1 MAQEKFYV
9 VEKHKY
15 DDKIVQID
23 SGKMNGFKITP
34 KNEIS
39 YDGVVVNSL
48 LLMKP
53 SFIEKVLKKK
63 NKRKLEYY
71 LQYMI
76 ALTENDDE
84 DPSTI
89 REALND
95 LTRYRDIIEY
105 KYRKYLDDKYVDI
118 LLKKVNL
125 LEHELKTKLI
135 YKEMSY
141 NYNYNY
147 NYGYQEETKGK
158 SR

>member
-1 MAQEKFYV
+1 MAHEKFYV
-9 VEKHKY
+9 VAKHKY
-15 DDKIVQID
+15 DDRTVKID
-23 SGKMNGFKITP
+23 SSRMNGFKITP
-34 KNEIS
+34 KNEIA

-53 SFIEKVLKKK
+53 SFVEKVLKKK

-76 ALTENDDE
+76 ALTEDDSNE
-84 DPSTI
+84 DPATI
-89 REALND
+89 AQALND
-95 LTRYRDIIEY
+95 LSRYRDIIEY
-105 KYRKYLDDKYVDI
+105 KYRKYLDDKYIDI

-135 YKEMSY
+135 YKQMNAYSY
-141 NYNYNY
+141 VE
-147 NYGYQEETKGK
+147 EETKGK

>member
-9 VEKHKY
+9 VAKHKY
-15 DDKIVQID
+15 DDRTVQID
-23 SGKMNGFKITP
+23 SSKMNGFKITP
-34 KNEIS
+34 KNEIA

-53 SFIEKVLKKK
+53 SFVEKVLKKK

-76 ALTENDDE
+76 AQTEDDSNE
-84 DPSTI
+84 DPATI
-89 REALND
+89 AQALND
-95 LTRYRDIIEY
+95 LSRYRDIIEY
-105 KYRKYLDDKYVDI
+105 KYRKYLDDKYIDI

-135 YKEMSY
+135 YKQMNAYSY
-141 NYNYNY
+141 VE
-147 NYGYQEETKGK
+147 EETKEK

>member
-9 VEKHKY
+9 ITKHKY
-15 DDKIVQID
+15 DDRTVKID
-23 SGKMNGFKITP
+23 SSKMNGFKITP
-34 KNEIS
+34 KNEIA

-53 SFIEKVLKKK
+53 SFVEKVLKKK

-76 ALTENDDE
+76 SLTEDDSDE
-84 DPSTI
+84 DPATI
-89 REALND
+89 AQALND
-95 LTRYRDIIEY
+95 LSRYRDIIEY
-105 KYRKYLDDKYVDI
+105 KYRKYLDDKYIDI

-135 YKEMSY
+135 YKQMNAYSY
-141 NYNYNY
+141 VE
-147 NYGYQEETKGK
+147 EETKGK

>member
-9 VEKHKY
+9 VTKNKY
-15 DDKIVQID
+15 NDRTIKID

-34 KNEIS
+34 KNEIT

-53 SFIEKVLKKK
+53 SFVEKILKKK
-63 NKRKLEYY
+63 NKKKLEYY

-76 ALTENDDE
+76 SLTEDDSNE
-84 DPSTI
+84 DPATI
-89 REALND
+89 AQALND
-95 LTRYRDIIEY
+95 LSRYKDIIEY
-105 KYRKYLDDKYVDI
+105 KYRKYLDDKYIDI

-135 YKEMSY
+135 YKQMNAYSY
-141 NYNYNY
+141 VE
-147 NYGYQEETKGK
+147 EETKGK

>member
-1 MAQEKFYV
+1 
-9 VEKHKY
+9 
-15 DDKIVQID
+15 
-23 SGKMNGFKITP
+23 
-34 KNEIS
+34 
-39 YDGVVVNSL
+39 
-48 LLMKP
+48 
-53 SFIEKVLKKK
+53 
-63 NKRKLEYY
+63 
-71 LQYMI
+71 MI

-147 NYGYQEETKGK
+147 GYQEETKGK

>member
-1 MAQEKFYV
+1 MAQNNFYV
-9 VEKHKY
+9 IEKHKY
-15 DDKIVQID
+15 DDKVVQID
-23 SGKMNGFKITP
+23 CGKMNGFKITP
-34 KNEIS
+34 KNEIE

-53 SFIEKVLKKK
+53 SFIEKILKKK
-63 NKRKLEYY
+63 NKIKLEYY

-95 LTRYRDIIEY
+95 LTRYKDIIEY
-105 KYRKYLDDKYVDI
+105 KYRKYLDDKYIDI

-135 YKEMSY
+135 YKQMN
-141 NYNYNY
+141 NYVYD
-147 NYGYQEETKGK
+147 YGYEEETKGK

>member
-1 MAQEKFYV
+1 MAQEKIYII
-9 VEKHKY
+9 EKHKY
-15 DDKIVQID
+15 NDQTFKID
-23 SGKMNGFKITP
+23 NGKMNGFRITP

-53 SFIEKVLKKK
+53 SFIEKILKKK
-63 NKRKLEYY
+63 NKRKLEFY

-76 ALTENDDE
+76 SLTENDDE
-84 DPSTI
+84 NPSTI

-95 LTRYRDIIEY
+95 LTRYRDVIEY

-125 LEHELKTKLI
+125 LERELKTKLI
-135 YKEMSY
+135 YKEM
-141 NYNYNY
+141 NYSYNY
-147 NYGYQEETKGK
+147 NYGYMEETKGK